1 MVFRV
6 TTSQA
11 ESVATEV
18 QRLMSE
24 LKLAMRHFRVSML
37 GTNSIV
43 EFEVDVNHKQQ
54 ESILTQLQRPGII
67 SEVVPLE
74 GHRE

>member
-6 TTSQA
+6 TTSHA

-18 QRLMSE
+18 QRLMAE

-37 GTNSIV
+37 GERSIV
-43 EFEVDVNHKQQ
+43 EFEVDVSHKQQ
-54 ESILTQLQRPGII
+54 ESILAQLNRPGIMT
-67 SEVVPLE
+67 EVVPLE
-74 GHRE
+74 GHHE